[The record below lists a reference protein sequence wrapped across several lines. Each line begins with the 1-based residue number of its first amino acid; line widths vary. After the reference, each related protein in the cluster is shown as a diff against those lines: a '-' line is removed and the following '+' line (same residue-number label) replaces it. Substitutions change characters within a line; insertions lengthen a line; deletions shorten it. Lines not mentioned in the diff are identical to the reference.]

1 MERMKT
7 LPLLLL
13 FASGAAC
20 AVDDAIVLRCRALLE
35 PAARLACYEAMP
47 VAAAKPAQ
55 SAEQRFG
62 IQRLE
67 KKVDDEPQ
75 AIRSTVRGHLDGWR
89 YGTQIALANG
99 QVWRVVDDVE
109 AALPDLLDPPVRI
122 ERGAL
127 GAYFLQLDSNNSAAR
142 VVRIK

>member
-1 MERMKT
+1 MKKT

-13 FASGAAC
+13 FATGAAC
-20 AVDDAIVLRCRALLE
+20 AVDDALVLRCRAQPD

-47 VAAAKPAQ
+47 VVVSPP
-55 SAEQRFG
+55 EQRFG
-62 IQRLE
+62 NKRLE

-109 AALPDLLDPPVRI
+109 AVLPDLLDPPVRI

-127 GAYFLQLDSNNSAAR
+127 GAYYLQIEANNNAAR
-142 VVRIK
+142 VVRVK

>member
-1 MERMKT
+1 MKT

-20 AVDDAIVLRCRALLE
+20 AVDDAIVLRCRALPD

-47 VAAAKPAQ
+47 VAAARPAQ

-89 YGTQIALANG
+89 FGTQIALANG
-99 QVWRVVDDVE
+99 QVWRVVDDVD
-109 AALPDLLDPPVRI
+109 AVLPDLLDPPVRI

-127 GAYFLQLDSNNSAAR
+127 GAYFLQVEGNNNAAR
-142 VVRIK
+142 VVRVK

>member
-1 MERMKT
+1 MKT

-20 AVDDAIVLRCRALLE
+20 AVDDAIVLRCRALPD

-109 AALPDLLDPPVRI
+109 AVLPDLLDPPVRI